1 MAISE
6 RAKATKV
13 KIRNN
18 NFKTFGIYGVVVLMF
33 LIGFIGVISYVNT
46 YKKEV
51 EVLSF
56 NKSMIDRELI
66 EESFMTKLV
75 LAEKDLKDGM
85 VDWKE
90 REQYVGKYVAHFVRA
105 ETPLYSDMFTEE
117 QALRTA
123 YLYSLET
130 DEELLTFPYDIS
142 TAGGKLVTP
151 GDRLRIRGSYESED
165 GSTDVSNVEVDDDGK
180 TIDSGAEKM
189 NGVVADI
196 IFDVVDVKDLLN
208 SANESIVDIISD
220 ANKLPQKDR
229 EVLMTSEDFITSI
242 TPKAILMVVK
252 TKDIDKYVAFQ
263 AKESPTYT
271 ITLLTRNEELKSTE
285 LNTGNSLL
293 QLLQESQN
301 AAAGTSTS
309 AE

>member
-1 MAISE
+1 MSVKD
-6 RAKATKV
+6 RAKVTKV

-18 NFKTFGIYGVVVLMF
+18 NFKTYGIYAVVVVMF

-51 EVLSF
+51 DVLSF
-56 NKSMIDRELI
+56 NKNMLDRELV

-75 LAEKDLKDGM
+75 LAEKDFKDGM
-85 VDWKE
+85 VKWND
-90 REQYVGKYVAHFVRA
+90 REQFVGKYASHFVRY

-123 YLYSLET
+123 YLYSLEN
-130 DEELLTFPYDIS
+130 DEELLTFPYDIA

-151 GDRLRIRGSYESED
+151 GDRLRIRGSYEVE
-165 GSTDVSNVEVDDDGK
+165 GESTQVSNVEVDANGK
-180 TIDSGAEKM
+180 TVDKGTEQM
-189 NGVVADI
+189 EGVVADI
-196 IFDVVDVKDLLN
+196 IFDVVEVKDLLN
-208 SANESIVDIISD
+208 GTNESIVDIIND
-220 ANKLPQKDR
+220 ANKLPQVDR
-229 EVLMTSEDFITSI
+229 ETLMASDDFVSRI

-263 AKESPTYT
+263 AKENPSYT

-293 QLLQESQN
+293 QLLQQSQSQQ
-301 AAAGTSTS
+301 TTT
-309 AE
+309 E